1 MSHQISQDESSG
13 SGSPHPF
20 VKAAA
25 VVAVGALVGA
35 RARMGSAL
43 VLAGLAS
50 WLVASRRKKIP
61 ETPLA
66 PALALPPLPSA
77 ESLIGLCEPSA
88 PFMEKECL
96 TRSLEEIRSALIPPP
111 SLFKPPPPASTSTLP
126 PESSLLKSAP
136 VFIEVPEPS
145 VGEPPAGKAVLPDT
159 ITIPVTPDPSPSMLA
174 ESCMPNQAPSALP
187 PMVVPKAGLHSTE
200 ASQAEKNLQQPSPPK
215 PRKNLLEWLRE
226 GRGIE

>member
-1 MSHQISQDESSG
+1 MSHQISQDESSE
-13 SGSPHPF
+13 SGSPHRF
-20 VKAAA
+20 AKAAA

-50 WLVASRRKKIP
+50 WLVASGRKKICAA
-61 ETPLA
+61 PLA
-66 PALALPPLPSA
+66 PALDLPPLPSA
-77 ESLIGLCEPSA
+77 ESLVGLCEPSA
-88 PFMEKECL
+88 PFMEKEPI

-111 SLFKPPPPASTSTLP
+111 SLFKPPSPASSSTLP

-136 VFIEVPEPS
+136 VFIEVPEPT
-145 VGEPPAGKAVLPDT
+145 VGESTAGKAVLPDT

-174 ESCMPNQAPSALP
+174 ESSVPNETPSANP
-187 PMVVPKAGLHSTE
+187 PMVVPKAGMHSTD
-200 ASQAEKNLQQPSPPK
+200 ASQAEKNLQQQLPPK